1 MNLSSKKT
9 YSKKQI
15 NQALGA
21 FLILFSL
28 LCLLSA
34 GTKRLWGLAA
44 GIVYL
49 FGIEGLYLVIPFVMF
64 SGFVL
69 AITGSWDKPDIS
81 GRVGYGFTLFSLGL
95 GMFWSHFGLKG
106 TESSSDFS
114 IFRNAYNAYA
124 ENRVGY
130 YTANNLG
137 GGVIGYFFA

>member
-114 IFRNAYNAYA
+114 DFQER
-124 ENRVGY
+124 
-130 YTANNLG
+130 L
-137 GGVIGYFFA
+137 